1 MSLEM
6 PSQPD
11 QQTAPDLY
19 LRLKM
24 DMTDKNQL
32 INDEFVLFLGFFLC
46 STLRAENDI
55 EIAIS
60 RTLKWLNKTRDIQ
73 KKNRTKE
80 ADFCLC

>member
-1 MSLEM
+1 
-6 PSQPD
+6 
-11 QQTAPDLY
+11 
-19 LRLKM
+19 M

-80 ADFCLC
+80 KRIFVSVELTARAHQLHQARGEKYSVL